1 MYQCNRWGKNQTCDF
16 DMKDMMALVDEEP
29 TQLFGRVEE
38 DKCAKCD
45 HDDNKCEVCEC
56 GSGTDCVKADECSK

>member
-1 MYQCNRWGKNQTCDF
+1 
-16 DMKDMMALVDEEP
+16 MKDMMALVDEEP